1 METSRQVSRITVSE
15 EQYKKLESDVQ
26 KLQKEERTKKLRE
39 LLEKYKMV
47 EACMDDM
54 HSNGNERKWIS
65 VENDGFRICM
75 DLRILIV
82 NEVDMEPR
90 KIAIPI
96 YKEDEKC
103 LKKRAKVQVKDNYY
117 YFDIP
122 NETELRAVLFD
133 DNKGMKKA
141 YSCGIF
147 ADEHFMGKCLGKV
160 QEVSGK
166 KIKRAGLKS
175 QNGTFASARLIRV
188 YHLEE
193 ETLSAICTQM
203 KLIPDDLSEEDKKI
217 MRSVLKKIT
226 SGELIC
232 EKGNRIKICEKNDAD
247 VTANGKCFNELLKQA
262 YIQSLLQCDRQ
273 RAAMRTYENKIL
285 EDPMK
290 GHWDLWSVDRG
301 KAEKNSH
308 VLDFG
313 KQKLMAKNPLSS
325 VRKNGIIGIDF
336 GTKSTVVACQD
347 GSEHIVFKRIGA
359 SDVSKKESEQDYEN
373 PTIIQFRDV
382 KNFVDA
388 YRKKSGRPFTE
399 WNDMIVSHSASEELT
414 SAELINPE
422 VFYSFFYD
430 LKQWAREQERVVV
443 VRDTKGQDYNMRSY
457 FTTKSVDEG
466 GIDPIEIYA
475 YYLGLYI
482 NNMDDGIYLNYLLSF
497 PVNYEKKV
505 RERIRKS
512 FENGLKKSIPEE
524 IFQDPE
530 MKKLFHVQEGAG
542 EPEAYA
548 ICAVKEFGIEPEED
562 NPVFYG
568 VFDFGGGT
576 TDYDFGIVRDPEEAE
591 SDRYDYEVVHLG
603 DGGDSYLGGENLLR
617 KLAYKVFMENMELC
631 QKEDF
636 VFQKPHGVEPGTRY
650 QYYMDDSKEAYM
662 NMKMLME
669 QLRAFWESSGEI
681 SSDSGKENG
690 TKDQNAQTQQEITVS
705 LFKRQGDMKPN
716 CRLKADRN
724 NIQKWIQ
731 EEIEHGVRNFFEQL
745 KSISGRKEV
754 GNAQGIKIFLAGNS
768 CKSPY
773 VMKAFKKEIENIP
786 DGVVK
791 EGIEIYP
798 PLGSEQ
804 AGKMQK
810 KQHMDSASDISV
822 YPTGKTGVAYGLI
835 LGRPTGKF
843 KIIQSEDC
851 GEEAA
856 FRYYLGI
863 NKKDKFMTRLSRDDH
878 KYGEW
883 NKFRNAVPGETEFEV
898 LFTPLA
904 EVTTQKTPVTNKG
917 IYKKVVTLKSETKE
931 NENIYMK
938 FVEPD
943 TVECGVG
950 ESEGKLRKESKFMIR
965 FFEED

>member
-47 EACMDDM
+47 EERMDNM
-54 HSNGNERKWIS
+54 NSNGNERKWIS
-65 VENDGFRICM
+65 VEKGGFRICM

-82 NEVDMEPR
+82 NEEDMEPR
-90 KIAIPI
+90 RITIPI
-96 YKEDEKC
+96 SKEEEKC
-103 LKKRAKVQVKDNYY
+103 VKTSKKVQVKDKNYL
-117 YFDIP
+117 FVIP
-122 NETELRAVLFD
+122 DETELRAVLFD
-133 DNKGMKKA
+133 AEKGMKKA
-141 YSCGIF
+141 YTCGIYQ
-147 ADEHFMGKCLGKV
+147 DGHFMAKCLGKV
-160 QEVSGK
+160 QGTSGK
-166 KIKRAGLKS
+166 EIRKEGLKKPY
-175 QNGTFASARLIRV
+175 GTFASARLIRV
-188 YHLEE
+188 YHLKE

-203 KLIPDDLSEEDKKI
+203 ELIPDDLPEGDKKI
-217 MRSVLKKIT
+217 MRSVFEKIKT
-226 SGELIC
+226 GELIC
-232 EKGNRIKICEKNDAD
+232 EKGNQIKICKKNDAD
-247 VTANGKCFNELLKQA
+247 VTADGKYSNELLKQA
-262 YIQSLLQCDRQ
+262 FVRSLLQCDRK
-273 RAAMRTYENKIL
+273 RAAMRTYEHKIL

-290 GHWDLWSVDRG
+290 GHWDLWSGAKG
-301 KAEKNSH
+301 KTEKNSH
-308 VLDFG
+308 VFDFS

-359 SDVSKKESEQDYEN
+359 SDVSKKESTQDYEN
-373 PTIIQFRDV
+373 PTVMQFRDV
-382 KNFVDA
+382 KAFVDA
-388 YRKKSGRPFTE
+388 YRKKQGRPFTE
-399 WNDMIVSHSASEELT
+399 WNDMIVSHSASGELIN
-414 SAELINPE
+414 AELINPE

-430 LKQWAREQERVVV
+430 LKQWAREPERAVV
-443 VRDTKGQDYNMRSY
+443 VRDMKGQDYDMRSY
-457 FTTKSVDEG
+457 LTTKSVDEG

-530 MKKLFHVQEGAG
+530 MAKLFHVQEGAG

-617 KLAYKVFMENMELC
+617 KLAYKVFMENMDLC

-669 QLRAFWESSGEI
+669 QLRPFWESSGEI
-681 SSDSGKENG
+681 SSDSRKENS
-690 TKDQNAQTQQEITVS
+690 TKNQNAQTQQEITVS
-705 LFKRQGDMKPN
+705 LFNRQGDMKPN
-716 CRLKADRN
+716 CKLKADRN

-745 KSISGRKEV
+745 KSISGRKELE
-754 GNAQGIKIFLAGNS
+754 NAQGMKIFLAGNS

-773 VMKAFKKEIENIP
+773 VMEAFNKEIKNIP
-786 DGVVK
+786 DGVK

-804 AGKMQK
+804 ADKMQK
-810 KQHMDSASDISV
+810 KQHMERASDISV
-822 YPTGKTGVAYGLI
+822 CPTGKTGVAYGLI

-843 KIIQSEDC
+843 KIVQSEDC
-851 GEEAA
+851 SEEAA

-883 NKFRNAVPGETEFEV
+883 NKFRNAVQGETEFEV

-917 IYKKVVTLKSETKE
+917 IYKKVVTLKCETKE

-950 ESEGKLRKESKFMIR
+950 ENEGTIRKESIFKVR